1 MSTVLRKLS
10 TNLFAV
16 VGLSLMGL
24 FATAQAAGPSI
35 ELDKAENN
43 LRDQDSLQR
52 GAVLFSNY
60 CMACHSTK
68 YMRYNR
74 IARDIGWSDEEV
86 ISKMAYGQAKVVD
99 DVMTRMM
106 PGIGTEVLGTEPPD
120 LSLMARLKGTD
131 YIYTF
136 LRSYEMNEEGKW
148 DNTVLKGTSMPHV
161 LEGVQ
166 RYSSEE
172 EFDQAVRDIANYL
185 EYVGEPAKLERYDLG
200 WKVIAFLLVLLWL
213 TYLLKKEYWRD
224 IKH

>member
-1 MSTVLRKLS
+1 MKKLLLMISLSVMAVLPQA
-10 TNLFAV
+10 N
-16 VGLSLMGL
+16 
-24 FATAQAAGPSI
+24 AAGPSI

-52 GAVLFSNY
+52 GAQLFTNY
-60 CMACHSTK
+60 CMACHSVK

-74 IARDIGWSDEEV
+74 IARDIGWTDEEV
-86 ISKMAYGQAKVVD
+86 IAKMSFNQAKPVD
-99 DVMTRMM
+99 DVLTRML
-106 PGIGTEVLGTEPPD
+106 PEVGTEVLGTEPPD

-136 LRSYEMNEEGKW
+136 LRSYEMDKEGSW
-148 DNTVLKGTSMPHV
+148 DNSVLKGTSMPHV

-172 EFDQAVRDIANYL
+172 EYDQAARDISNFL
-185 EYVGEPAKLERYDLG
+185 EYVGEPAKLQRHDLG
-200 WKVIAFLLVLLWL
+200 WKVIAFLLFLLLL
-213 TYLLKKEYWRD
+213 TWLLKKEYWRD